1 MRELA
6 PEPSW
11 ATWCGFVL
19 MCVGMFMAILDIQVV
34 ATSLPAIQD
43 ALAISRDAMS
53 WIQTAYLIAEII
65 AIPLTGWLTRVLTLR
80 WLFVIAISLFTLAS
94 IGCAFSGNFPTLVS
108 FRVLQGFAGGALIPA
123 VFSAVFLLFPVRL
136 HPIATT
142 MAGIMA
148 VLAPTVGPVVGGW
161 ITETWSWHWLF
172 LINVAPGVIAAT
184 ATPFLLPDER
194 PRFADLATLDGY
206 SLALLAVS
214 LASLEIG
221 LKEAPHAG
229 WLSPL
234 CSLLFLSSAA
244 AATAFA
250 FRTRKARHP
259 VVELSTLKNRS
270 FAIGCAL
277 SFCLGVGL
285 FGSVYLM
292 PVFLAYVRGHDAFE
306 IGTIMLVTG
315 VAQLVTAP
323 IAGTMESRF
332 DPRLLSAAGFGLFA
346 LGLGCSAFQSRVA
359 DFDEM
364 LWPQV
369 LRGVAIMFCL
379 LPPTRLALGAL
390 TEAEVPDASGLF
402 NLMRNLGGAIGI
414 ALIDTI
420 LYGRTG
426 GHAEALRDR
435 LIAGDITAAQAIG
448 LDLNL
453 FTHRPAGVSDATV
466 EAYLRPMVEKAA
478 FALSTNEAWALLAC
492 AALLGLLLVPFAGR
506 PPRSANE
513 TAAQPANRLRYSDGD
528 TPRWR
533 IKARRIRSSSP
544 NPARFA
550 TSTTPPI
557 SRLSSN
563 SRAVSTRN
571 ASTPLAGVIPVRLA

>member
-1 MRELA
+1 MREPA

-19 MCVGMFMAILDIQVV
+19 MCLGMFMAILDIQVV

-80 WLFVIAISLFTLAS
+80 WLFVSAISLFTLAS
-94 IGCAFSGNFPTLVS
+94 IGCAFSGNFPVLVS

-123 VFSAVFLLFPVRL
+123 VFSAVFLLFPIRL

-142 MAGIMA
+142 MAGVMA

-206 SLALLAVS
+206 SLTLLAVS
-214 LASLEIG
+214 LASLEVG

-234 CSLLFLSSAA
+234 CLLLFLSSAA

-250 FRTRKARHP
+250 FRTLEARHP

-332 DPRLLSAAGFGLFA
+332 DPRLLSAAGFSLFA

-364 LWPQV
+364 FWPQV

-390 TEAEVPDASGLF
+390 TEAQVPDASGLF

-453 FTHRPAGVSDATV
+453 FTHRPAGVSDAAV

-478 FALSTNEAWALLAC
+478 FAISTNEAWALLAC

-506 PPRSANE
+506 PPQS
-513 TAAQPANRLRYSDGD
+513 TAKTA
-528 TPRWR
+528 
-533 IKARRIRSSSP
+533 IEH
-544 NPARFA
+544 
-550 TSTTPPI
+550 
-557 SRLSSN
+557 
-563 SRAVSTRN
+563 
-571 ASTPLAGVIPVRLA
+571 

>member
-1 MRELA
+1 MSVRVTETHQVHI
-6 PEPSW
+6 
-11 ATWCGFVL
+11 ATWFGFIL

-94 IGCAFSGNFPTLVS
+94 VGCALSGGFSTLVS
-108 FRVLQGFAGGALIPA
+108 FRVIQGFAGGTLIPA
-123 VFSAVFLLFPVRL
+123 VFSAVFLLFPIRL
-136 HPIATT
+136 HPVATT

-172 LINVAPGVIAAT
+172 LINVVPGVIAAA
-184 ATPFLLPDER
+184 ATPFLLPR
-194 PRFADLATLDGY
+194 ASLFLANLATLDGI
-206 SLALLAVS
+206 SLALMAVS
-214 LASLEIG
+214 LASIEIG
-221 LKEAPHAG
+221 LKQAPHDG

-234 CSLLFLSSAA
+234 RSILFLLSAA
-244 AATAFA
+244 AGIGFA
-250 FRTRKARHP
+250 VRTLSAKHP
-259 VVELSTLKNRS
+259 LVELWTLKNSS

-292 PVFLAYVRGHDAFE
+292 PVFLAYVRHHDAFE

-315 VAQLVTAP
+315 VSQLVTAP
-323 IAGTMESRF
+323 IAGTLDSRF
-332 DPRLLSAAGFGLFA
+332 DPRWLSAVGFGLFA
-346 LGLGCSAFQSRVA
+346 LGLGCSAFQTRLA

-364 LWPQV
+364 FWPQV

-390 TEAEVPDASGLF
+390 SEAEVPDASGLF

-420 LYGRTG
+420 LYGRSN
-426 GHAEALRDR
+426 GHAADLRDR

-448 LDLNL
+448 LDLKL
-453 FTHRPAGVSDATV
+453 FTHRPPDISDATV

-478 FALSTNEAWALLAC
+478 FALSVNEAWALLAV
-492 AALLGLLLVPFAGR
+492 AALFGLLLVPFAG
-506 PPRSANE
+506 PPP
-513 TAAQPANRLRYSDGD
+513 Q
-528 TPRWR
+528 
-533 IKARRIRSSSP
+533 
-544 NPARFA
+544 
-550 TSTTPPI
+550 
-557 SRLSSN
+557 
-563 SRAVSTRN
+563 RAEADESER
-571 ASTPLAGVIPVRLA
+571 

>member
-1 MRELA
+1 MSERVTKPLDA
-6 PEPSW
+6 SA
-11 ATWCGFVL
+11 ATWLGFAL
-19 MCVGMFMAILDIQVV
+19 MCLGMFMAILDIQVV

-80 WLFVIAISLFTLAS
+80 WLFVTAITLFTLAS
-94 IGCAFSGNFPTLVS
+94 IGCALSGDFAVLVG
-108 FRVLQGFAGGALIPA
+108 FRVLQGFAGGTLIPA
-123 VFSAVFLLFPVRL
+123 VFSAVFLLFPVRQ
-136 HPIATT
+136 HPLATT

-172 LINVAPGVIAAT
+172 LINVAPGIIAAV
-184 ATPFLLPDER
+184 ATPLLLPR
-194 PRFADLATLDGY
+194 AQPRFADLLTLDGI
-206 SLALLAVS
+206 SLALMATS
-214 LASLEIG
+214 LACLELG
-221 LKEAPHAG
+221 LKQAPEDG
-229 WLSPL
+229 WLSARCVPL
-234 CSLLFLSSAA
+234 FALSAA
-244 AATAFA
+244 ATIIFA
-250 FRTRKARHP
+250 VRTLRAAHP
-259 VVELSTLKNRS
+259 VVDLSTLRTRS

-277 SFCLGVGL
+277 SFCLGIGL

-292 PVFLAYVRGHDAFE
+292 PVFLAYVRRHDAYE

-315 VAQLVTAP
+315 VAQLLAAP
-323 IAGTMESRF
+323 IAGSLESRC
-332 DPRLLSAAGFGLFA
+332 DPRWLSALGFALFA
-346 LGLGCSAFQSRVA
+346 LGLGCSALQSRAA

-364 LWPQV
+364 FWPQV

-390 TEAEVPDASGLF
+390 AEAAVPDASGLF

-435 LIAGDITAAQAIG
+435 LIAGDVTAAQAIG

-453 FTHRPAGVSDATV
+453 FLHRPPDVSDATV
-466 EAYLRPMVEKAA
+466 EAYVRPLVERAA
-478 FALSTNEAWALLAC
+478 LALSTNEAWALLAF
-492 AALLGLLLVPFAGR
+492 AALLGLLLIPFAG
-506 PPRSANE
+506 PSPKPVGVEADERSQGPVISA
-513 TAAQPANRLRYSDGD
+513 
-528 TPRWR
+528 
-533 IKARRIRSSSP
+533 P
-544 NPARFA
+544 NPSTIAR
-550 TSTTPPI
+550 SPPA
-557 SRLSSN
+557 LSS
-563 SRAVSTRN
+563 
-571 ASTPLAGVIPVRLA
+571 

>member
-1 MRELA
+1 MGEQITRPVDA
-6 PEPSW
+6 SA
-11 ATWCGFVL
+11 ATWLGFAL
-19 MCVGMFMAILDIQVV
+19 MCLGMFMAILDIQVV
-34 ATSLPAIQD
+34 ATSLPTIQD
-43 ALAISRDAMS
+43 ALAISREAMS

-80 WLFVIAISLFTLAS
+80 WLFVTAIALFTLAS
-94 IGCAFSGNFPTLVS
+94 IGCAFSGDFAMLVG
-108 FRVLQGFAGGALIPA
+108 FRVLQGFAGGTLIPA
-123 VFSAVFLLFPVRL
+123 VFSAVFLLFPIRL
-136 HPIATT
+136 HPAATT

-172 LINVAPGVIAAT
+172 LINVAPGVVAAA
-184 ATPFLLPDER
+184 ATPFLLPR
-194 PRFADLATLDGY
+194 RQPRFADLVTLDGV
-206 SLALLAVS
+206 SLALMATALAC
-214 LASLEIG
+214 LEIG
-221 LKEAPHAG
+221 LKQAPQDG

-234 CSLLFLSSAA
+234 CSMLFALSAA
-244 AATAFA
+244 ATTGFA
-250 FRTRKARHP
+250 VRTLKAAHP
-259 VVELSTLKNRS
+259 VVELSTLRTRS

-292 PVFLAYVRGHDAFE
+292 PVFLAYVRRHDAFE

-323 IAGTMESRF
+323 IAGSLESRF
-332 DPRLLSAAGFGLFA
+332 DPRWLSALGFALFT
-346 LGLGCSAFQSRVA
+346 LGLGCSARQSRLA

-364 LWPQV
+364 FWPQV

-390 TEAEVPDASGLF
+390 AEAEVPDASGLF

-435 LIAGDITAAQAIG
+435 LIAGDVTAAQAIG
-448 LDLNL
+448 LDLKL
-453 FTHRPAGVSDATV
+453 FLHRPPDVSDATV
-466 EAYLRPMVEKAA
+466 EAYVRPLVEKAA

-492 AALLGLLLVPFAGR
+492 AALAGLLLIPFAG
-506 PPRSANE
+506 PPP
-513 TAAQPANRLRYSDGD
+513 Q
-528 TPRWR
+528 
-533 IKARRIRSSSP
+533 
-544 NPARFA
+544 
-550 TSTTPPI
+550 
-557 SRLSSN
+557 
-563 SRAVSTRN
+563 N
-571 ASTPLAGVIPVRLA
+571 ADADAGED

>member
-1 MRELA
+1 MTDRVA
-6 PEPSW
+6 EPGAAKW
-11 ATWCGFVL
+11 LGFVL

-65 AIPLTGWLTRVLTLR
+65 AIPLTGWFTRVLTLR
-80 WLFVIAISLFTLAS
+80 WLFVIAIGVFTLAS
-94 IGCAFSGNFPTLVS
+94 IGCAFSGSFPMLVS

-123 VFSAVFLLFPVRL
+123 VFSAVFLLFPIRL

-161 ITETWSWHWLF
+161 ITETYSWHWLF
-172 LINVAPGVIAAT
+172 LINVAPGVVAAA
-184 ATPFLLPDER
+184 ATPFLLPNDR

-206 SLALLAVS
+206 SLTLMAVS

-221 LKEAPHAG
+221 LKQAPHDG

-234 CSLLFLSSAA
+234 CALLFALS
-244 AATAFA
+244 AATATA
-250 FRTRKARHP
+250 FVVRTLKATYP

-292 PVFLAYVRGHDAFE
+292 PVFLAYVRRHDAFE

-315 VAQLVTAP
+315 VSQLVAAP
-323 IAGTMESRF
+323 IAGSLESRL
-332 DPRLLSAAGFGLFA
+332 DPRWLSAAGFGLFT

-364 LWPQV
+364 FWPQV

-390 TEAEVPDASGLF
+390 TEAQVPDASGLF

-435 LIAGDITAAQAIG
+435 LIAGDITAARAIG
-448 LDLNL
+448 LDLEL
-453 FTHRPAGVSDATV
+453 FTHRPPDVSDATV

-478 FALSTNEAWALLAC
+478 FALSTNEAWTLLAC
-492 AALLGLLLVPFAGR
+492 AALLGLLLVPFAG
-506 PPRSANE
+506 PPP
-513 TAAQPANRLRYSDGD
+513 Q
-528 TPRWR
+528 
-533 IKARRIRSSSP
+533 
-544 NPARFA
+544 
-550 TSTTPPI
+550 ST
-557 SRLSSN
+557 N
-563 SRAVSTRN
+563 VNTRE
-571 ASTPLAGVIPVRLA
+571 L